1 MCSVRQ
7 LLLCCETQRERGK
20 ASLNVGCC
28 VIPPRA
34 PLLFLCLGPHVT
46 VGYFLWWL
54 ARINRSSNV
63 HPVSQ
68 QLHDWWDFTLLIY
81 FIIVTQT
88 WGEWRNGL
96 CSMRNV
102 TCDCRYGTGD
112 YSNVR
117 FVWGLYLIS
126 ECQLLY
132 EPRLFSHQTVCFI
145 SFWSQQGLLI
155 LHAMCYVAVTLPQ
168 RVLPSSYSEA
178 GHLLMIFMDL
188 LSAWG
193 FMPVPFNGQL
203 SL

>member
-1 MCSVRQ
+1 MWGS
-7 LLLCCETQRERGK
+7 CCCALKHSERGK
-20 ASLNVGCC
+20 ASFNVGCC

-81 FIIVTQT
+81 FIIVAQA
-88 WGEWRNGL
+88 WGEWQNGL

-132 EPRLFSHQTVCFI
+132 EPRLSSHQTECFM
-145 SFWSQQGLLI
+145 SFWSPWELLI
-155 LHAMCYVAVTLPQ
+155 LHAMCYVTVIVPQ
-168 RVLPSSYSEA
+168 RVLPSSFTEA

>member
-1 MCSVRQ
+1 MFSS
-7 LLLCCETQRERGK
+7 LHHDIWLPTLCVVWGSCYCALEQWERGK

-68 QLHDWWDFTLLIY
+68 QLHDWRDFILLIY
-81 FIIVTQT
+81 FIIVTQA

-112 YSNVR
+112 YPNVR

-132 EPRLFSHQTVCFI
+132 KWRLFSPHQTMCFM
-145 SFWSQQGLLI
+145 SFWSQWELLI
-155 LHAMCYVAVTLPQ
+155 NSACYVLCCC
-168 RVLPSSYSEA
+168 
-178 GHLLMIFMDL
+178 
-188 LSAWG
+188 
-193 FMPVPFNGQL
+193 
-203 SL
+203 